1 MNMRDVRDL
10 PQPRSARQTWGVRAA
25 WLLLALIAA
34 LYCVWRFAGP
44 SPLQTNL
51 LALLP
56 ATEADPVAEKAVDTL
71 ASALG
76 DRTVFLVSS
85 NDDAHAK
92 AAAKEL
98 GASLQKSGAFASVTA
113 ELPPF
118 DLAQI
123 AALYMPYRFGLL
135 AAGDRVALAGSAANA
150 GAMGAAD
157 ATSGSNTTNTTNAT
171 HSTLRDTLTQR
182 LYSPLR
188 GGLTTSLADDPF
200 GWLERWLTGLPL
212 ATSNLEVEDNLL
224 VAHRGAATSVLIVAT
239 LPGSA
244 YETKT
249 QRAVRT
255 ALAQSESALRD
266 AFPDVSVARTGAV
279 FYAESARSASER
291 EVHLIGVASLC
302 GIALLMMWVFRSPR
316 LLLLGFVSTALGI
329 VCALAATLLVFGQLH
344 LLTLVFGASL
354 IGEAVDY
361 SIQYFVVYLG
371 AGRDWDA
378 RHGARTVRPAL
389 TVALLT
395 SLLGYAIL
403 MWVPFPA
410 LKQIACF
417 AMVGIATAFAS
428 VLSLLPTLLTRPP
441 KRSPQRVFAG
451 AARLLTLWHRA
462 IGGRR
467 AWYVAALLLIVAIPG
482 WLRLTSDDDI
492 HLLIQRDPSLV
503 AQEDKVRDAVGVD
516 NSAQF
521 FVVRGETPE
530 AVLQRAEALGA
541 KLDALNGTRDQVGGY
556 QSVAQFVPS
565 AKRQSDDRALLAQHV
580 FDDPAALRATLLQA
594 GFKDEVADAWLA
606 AFARSQ
612 TQAHS
617 QAPLTVERWLAA
629 PWSQPY
635 RHLWLGEVSAGG
647 PAAKT
652 YAAVVIPQGVTPHN
666 APALIALAQRVPG
679 VVFVDK
685 AASVSKLFG
694 EYRVDSGWWLGGAL
708 ALVLI
713 LLTVRYGPREA
724 CLDGASNEVT
734 AADAARKAAPEDASQ
749 RAPSW
754 DAQRDPRLDTAQQ
767 KASAIV
773 ARNKAPLPPTPQTV
787 SLANRLRGGIAT
799 TLPVLLAVGVTLA
812 AFGYAGVP
820 LNLFNWLA
828 LMLVLG
834 VGANYA
840 VFLRE
845 GCLRADADLGA
856 VWTGVLLSAATTL
869 LSFGMLGMSAMP
881 ALKSFGATL
890 ALGIAVAV
898 LLAPIGMPSESR
910 RAA

>member
-1 MNMRDVRDL
+1 MQVL
-10 PQPRSARQTWGVRAA
+10 QQRSAKQAWGMRVA
-25 WLLLALIAA
+25 WLLLALAAA
-34 LYCVWRFAGP
+34 LYCGWRFAGP

-76 DRTVFLVSS
+76 DRTVFLVTS

-92 AAAKEL
+92 AAAKQL
-98 GASLQKSGAFASVTA
+98 GASLQKSGAFGSVTA

-118 DLAQI
+118 DLSQI

-135 AAGDRVALAGSAANA
+135 APADRATLSQSAASSAALHDAPQDVPGPEGNALGGLHDALA
-150 GAMGAAD
+150 
-157 ATSGSNTTNTTNAT
+157 
-171 HSTLRDTLTQR
+171 QR
-182 LYSPLR
+182 IYSPLR
-188 GGLTTSLADDPF
+188 GGLTTPLADDPF
-200 GWLERWLTGLPL
+200 GWLEHWLGGLPL
-212 ATSNLEVEDNLL
+212 ATSNLELEDNML
-224 VAHRGAATSVLIVAT
+224 VSHRGTATSVLIVAT

-244 YETKT
+244 YESKT
-249 QRAVRT
+249 QHAVLA
-255 ALAQSESALRD
+255 ALAQGESALKQ

-279 FYAESARSASER
+279 FYAESARSASEH

-329 VCALAATLLVFGQLH
+329 VCALAVTMLVFGQLH

-371 AGRDWDA
+371 AGSDWDS
-378 RHGARTVRPAL
+378 RRGARAVRPAL
-389 TVALLT
+389 TVALAT

-403 MWVPFPA
+403 TWVPFPA

-417 AMVGIATAFAS
+417 AIAGITTAFAS
-428 VLSLLPTLLTRPP
+428 VLWLLPALLTRAP

-451 AARLLTLWHRA
+451 AARVLTVWHRT
-462 IGGRR
+462 IGGKR
-467 AWYVAALLLIVAIPG
+467 AWFVAALLLIVAIPG

-503 AQEDKVRDAVGVD
+503 AQEDKVRAAVGVD

-521 FVVRGETPE
+521 FVVCGETPE
-530 AVLQRAEALGA
+530 IVLQRAEALGA
-541 KLDALNGTRDQVGGY
+541 KLDGVNGTANKVGSY

-565 AKRQSDDRALLAQHV
+565 AKQQNEDRALLAQHV
-580 FDDPAALRATLLQA
+580 FKDPAALRVTLLQA

-606 AFARSQ
+606 AYAKPQ
-612 TQAHS
+612 P
-617 QAPLTVERWLAA
+617 PLTVDTWLAA

-635 RHLWLGEVSAGG
+635 KHLWLGVVDSVTQA
-647 PAAKT
+647 
-652 YAAVVIPQGVTPHN
+652 YAAVVIPQGVTPQN
-666 APALIALAQRVPG
+666 EPTLIATAQAVSG

-694 EYRVDSGWWLGGAL
+694 AYRVDSGWWLGGAL
-708 ALVLI
+708 ALVFV
-713 LLTVRYGPREA
+713 LLMLRYG
-724 CLDGASNEVT
+724 V
-734 AADAARKAAPEDASQ
+734 
-749 RAPSW
+749 
-754 DAQRDPRLDTAQQ
+754 
-767 KASAIV
+767 
-773 ARNKAPLPPTPQTV
+773 
-787 SLANRLRGGIAT
+787 RGGIAV

-812 AFGYAGVP
+812 VFGYVHVP

-890 ALGIAVAV
+890 ALGIAVSV